1 MTTAFSVTR
10 CGRYDESVTYAR
22 NAVDREPDL
31 DSAWYSL
38 GKGYVELKNYPQ
50 AVATYK
56 TMEARFHTTF
66 TRETF
71 VGDPNFSAFAQS
83 SDFKKWLSR

>member
-1 MTTAFSVTR
+1 M
-10 CGRYDESVTYAR
+10 
-22 NAVDREPDL
+22 
-31 DSAWYSL
+31 
-38 GKGYVELKNYPQ
+38 ELKNYPQ